1 MESISIN
8 NLDSAIKEM
17 LEEYSNDISDDVKVI
32 THKVADNFKKNTQK
46 DAPRGHRKKFYKHI
60 SIEKNETLHGA
71 VDKWYVKDPEYR
83 LTHLI
88 KNGHQT
94 KNGGRTKAND
104 FIDKNYEIAENE
116 LESMIVEVVQG
127 GY

>member
-1 MESISIN
+1 MENISID
-8 NLDSAIKEM
+8 NLDSTIKEM
-17 LEEYSNDISDDVKVI
+17 LEEYSNEISEDVKII

-46 DAPRGHRKKFYKHI
+46 DAPRGYRKKFYKNI
-60 SIEKNETLHGA
+60 SIQKNETIHGA

-94 KNGGRTKAND
+94 KNGKRTKSND
-104 FIDKNYEIAENE
+104 FIDRNYEIAENE

-127 GY
+127 GH